1 MLKHWLKNRY
11 KCSISMSF
19 CVVFGVFSAVFAGG
33 MQAQQVV
40 QRGAGGVPS
49 SILDETNQWSVPIAV
64 SESHDVDLYIPDV
77 TSPVWLQKNYR
88 DFIDQHQYVITMVT
102 YYRSPAA
109 CRANQTAWGNTDA
122 ASMDACSLDI
132 SYRIRQARVDAHLKT
147 VTLLMA
153 AMVGH
158 DGSIIPATVQNER
171 MERTWANLDPNTQ
184 VALDKTTRIVAKQM
198 KAYDLRVQTL
208 H

>member
-1 MLKHWLKNRY
+1 MCENRC
-11 KCSISMSF
+11 KSVVLMSF
-19 CVVFGVFSAVFAGG
+19 CVVFGVIFGAFGGVVF
-33 MQAQQVV
+33 AQQVV

-49 SILDETNQWSVPIAV
+49 SILDETNQWSVPI
-64 SESHDVDLYIPDV
+64 DVGGTQDADLYIPDV
-77 TSPVWLQKNYR
+77 TSPAWLQANYR
-88 DFIDQHQYVITMVT
+88 RFMDEHQYVITMVT

-109 CRANQTAWGNTDA
+109 CRANQAGWGNTDA

-132 SYRIRQARVDAHLKT
+132 SYRVRQARVDAHLKT

-158 DGSIIPATVQNER
+158 DGSILPNTVNNER

-184 VALDKTTRIVAKQM
+184 QALDKTTRIVAKQM

>member
-1 MLKHWLKNRY
+1 MRKNTS
-11 KCSISMSF
+11 KIVISMSF
-19 CVVFGVFSAVFAGG
+19 CVVFGLFFAVFGG
-33 MQAQQVV
+33 VVCAQQVV

-64 SESHDVDLYIPDV
+64 AESDEVDLYIPDV
-77 TSPVWLQKNYR
+77 TNVAWLQANYR
-88 DFIDQHQYVITMVT
+88 RFMDEHQYVITMVT
-102 YYRSPAA
+102 YYRTPAA
-109 CRANQTAWGNTDA
+109 CRANQAAWGNTDA

-158 DGSIIPATVQNER
+158 DGSILPGTIRNDQ

-184 VALDKTTRIVAKQM
+184 QALDKTTRIVAKQM

>member
-1 MLKHWLKNRY
+1 MLKDWLKNRY
-11 KCSISMSF
+11 KYSISMSF

-33 MQAQQVV
+33 IQAQQVV

-49 SILDETNQWSVPIAV
+49 QILDETNQWSVPIAV

-77 TSPVWLQKNYR
+77 TSPAWLQKNYR
-88 DFIDQHQYVITMVT
+88 RFMDEHQYVVTMVT

-109 CRANQTAWGNTDA
+109 CRANQAAWGNTDA

-132 SYRIRQARVDAHLKT
+132 SYRVHQLRVDAHLKT
-147 VTLLMA
+147 ITLLMA

-158 DGSIIPATVQNER
+158 DGSIIPSTVQNDR
-171 MERTWANLDPNTQ
+171 QERTWANLGPNTQ

>member
-1 MLKHWLKNRY
+1 MRKSGRKRV
-11 KCSISMSF
+11 ISMSF
-19 CVVFGVFSAVFAGG
+19 CVVFGVFSAVFAGV

-49 SILDETNQWSVPIAV
+49 QILDETNQWSVPIAV

-77 TSPVWLQKNYR
+77 TSPAWLQKNYR
-88 DFIDQHQYVITMVT
+88 RFMDEHQYVITMVT

-109 CRANQTAWGNTDA
+109 CRANQAAWGNTDS

-132 SYRIRQARVDAHLKT
+132 SYRVHQLRVDAHLKT
-147 VTLLMA
+147 ITLLMA

-158 DGSIIPATVQNER
+158 DGSIITSTVQNDR
-171 MERTWANLDPNTQ
+171 QERTWANLGPNTQ